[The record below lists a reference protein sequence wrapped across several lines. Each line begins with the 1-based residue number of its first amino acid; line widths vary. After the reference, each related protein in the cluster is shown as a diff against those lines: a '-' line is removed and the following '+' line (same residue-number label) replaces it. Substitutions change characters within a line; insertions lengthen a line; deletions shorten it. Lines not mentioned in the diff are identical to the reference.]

1 MSVPNR
7 SWVNSSHGSTPTAK
21 AEQRDSGFSALNTDH
36 LPALYSDGFPEARW
50 LRDQRESARAR
61 GHRLTLWWR
70 GSSEWTAAGARW
82 IVAALPELDRVCLS
96 ERAIVAPSRP
106 LRTATHLLGSDLDL
120 LILDVHGGGFDPDGF
135 GAATG
140 AIRGGGLLIL
150 LTPPTVE
157 WSRRPDPQAE
167 RIAVWPFASTDLSRR
182 FITRLITVLESDPDV
197 VRIDQDGPESMIG
210 SVDGTCPTEIRPFE
224 AASSNDLSRP
234 STLDQVQA
242 VAAILKTA
250 HGRARRPLVLTAHRG
265 RGKSA
270 ALGLAAGRLL
280 VEGGRHLVVTAPRRE
295 AVETLYRHAAAVWGE
310 AERSASEAP
319 EASIGLRSLVFHAPA
334 ELLEQD
340 HKADLLLVD
349 EAAGIPAPLLTA
361 LLERYGRIVFA
372 STVHG
377 YEGTGR
383 GFEIRFRDTLE
394 RLTPNWRALTLDTPI
409 RWAVDDPLERLVFR
423 ALLLDAAPAASGI
436 IQAAADVDPA
446 SPSAAWLDRDA
457 LLRDEATLRELFGL
471 LVLAHYQT
479 RPLDL
484 RMLLD
489 GPNVRVLV
497 LRQAG
502 HLVGTLLVAEE
513 GGLFDP
519 ELRAAIFCGRR
530 RPRGHL
536 LPQTLSAHA
545 GLMDAPSH
553 RYWRV
558 IRIVVHPALTGRGLG
573 RHLLTE
579 LERAAQVER
588 IDLLGASFGATTEL
602 LEFWGACGFAPAQIG
617 TSRNA
622 ASGEYAVVMLRAVSG
637 AGERLLADAA
647 QRLSS
652 SLPVWLAGPLRELD
666 PAIAATIIAALP
678 RPDSVELASRTA
690 VTDRRLELAAFV
702 EGHRTLESSLPRL
715 SELTRHRLADA
726 RCAGWITRDE
736 SALLVAVTLQCQ
748 PLTGLAR
755 RFEARGREALLA
767 RLRQVCARLIGR

>member
-1 MSVPNR
+1 
-7 SWVNSSHGSTPTAK
+7 
-21 AEQRDSGFSALNTDH
+21 
-36 LPALYSDGFPEARW
+36 
-50 LRDQRESARAR
+50 
-61 GHRLTLWWR
+61 
-70 GSSEWTAAGARW
+70 
-82 IVAALPELDRVCLS
+82 
-96 ERAIVAPSRP
+96 
-106 LRTATHLLGSDLDL
+106 
-120 LILDVHGGGFDPDGF
+120 LILDVYGGGFDPDGF

-157 WSRRPDPQAE
+157 WSSRPDPQAE
-167 RIAVWPFASTDLSRR
+167 RISVWPFASDELSRR
-182 FITRLITVLESDPDV
+182 FITRLITVLESDPNV
-197 VRIDQDGPESMIG
+197 VRIDQDGWESMIG
-210 SVDGTCPTEIRPFE
+210 SVDDTCPTEIRPFE
-224 AASSNDLSRP
+224 AASFNDLSRP
-234 STLDQVQA
+234 STLDQAQA

-280 VEGGRHLVVTAPRRE
+280 VEGGRRLLVTAPRRE
-295 AVETLYRHAAAVWGE
+295 AVETLYRHAAAVWVE
-310 AERSASEAP
+310 AERSTSAIETH
-319 EASIGLRSLVFHAPA
+319 EASIGLRSLVFHSPA
-334 ELLEQD
+334 ELLE
-340 HKADLLLVD
+340 HGPEADLLLVD

-394 RLTPNWRALTLDTPI
+394 RLTPDWRALTLDTPI

-436 IQAAADVDPA
+436 ILEAADVDPA
-446 SPSAAWLDRDA
+446 SPSAEWLDRDA
-457 LLRDEATLRELFGL
+457 LLGDEPTLRELFGL

-513 GGLFDP
+513 GGMLDP
-519 ELRAAIFCGRR
+519 DLRAAIFRGRR

-573 RHLLTE
+573 RRLLTE

-602 LEFWGACGFAPAQIG
+602 LEFWRACGFAPAQIG

-637 AGERLLADAA
+637 AGERLLEDAGR
-647 QRLSS
+647 RLAS

-678 RPDSVELASRTA
+678 RTDSVELASRTA
-690 VTDRRLELAAFV
+690 VTDWRCELAAFV
-702 EGHRTLESSLPRL
+702 EGHRTLESSLPL
-715 SELTRHRLADA
+715 LAELTRRRLAEA
-726 RCAGWITRDE
+726 LSAGWITRDE
-736 SALLVAVTLQCQ
+736 SALLVAVTLQFQ

-755 RFEARGREALLA
+755 HFEARGREALLA
-767 RLRQVCARLIGR
+767 RLRQVSGRLIGR